1 MIDGLD
7 KIPHHPAIE
16 EIVEVLC
23 NRTQNTDRGFFRV
36 TVAYFLGKM
45 AAAQQATVFMK
56 NHGEIPV
63 NLYALAL
70 ATSGFGKGH
79 SVNILEG
86 EFLAPFRKVFLED
99 TMPSVTE
106 KSLWDY
112 ANAKAAKNSTDQ
124 QDEYDKAV
132 KVLNSIGAY
141 PFTFDSGTGPAVK
154 QLRDQLILRRIGSVN
169 LQIDEIGSNLVSNEE
184 ILNVFLELYD
194 QGLTKIKL
202 TKNTAENKR
211 VEELVGKTP
220 TNMLLFGTDSKLLD
234 GGVTENAFYSFLET
248 GYARRCIFAQGHQD
262 RKAFHTMTAEEI
274 YLRQIEPT
282 NTAMIDKWADHF
294 AKLAEPSMYKWA
306 MQVPDDVAIQ
316 LVEYKIACE
325 KAADQMKEHE
335 QIRKAEMSHRYFKAL
350 KLAGTLAF
358 IEQSVE
364 VEMSHLMHAI
374 KLVEESGTAF
384 QSILTRPKPHERL
397 AKFIADVGQEVTHA
411 DLLDALPFYKAGV
424 AARNDMM
431 TLAIAWGYPRHIIIK
446 KRFADGIEFFSGT
459 TLQQTN
465 LEELSLSVSP
475 HWTNNYEPATLAFD
489 QLEQLAVLDDGAGGP
504 MHWNVHTFH
513 KGYRADESCI
523 PGFNMIALDV
533 DGTTSL
539 DLVHSF
545 LADYKFMTYTTKRHG
560 VDGKD
565 RFRLIIPCNYYLEL
579 DQEEYREFM
588 NAVMEWLPFKTD
600 EGANQRAR
608 KWMTNPKAICH
619 TNADGQVLD
628 VLPFIPRTTRNEQ
641 YKKELQQVQSMDNL
655 ERWFAQRIATGNRND
670 NMIKFALALVD
681 SGMSLQDVNT
691 SVYAFNRKLN
701 NPLPDQEIASTVMKT
716 VAKRYIP

>member
-7 KIPHHPAIE
+7 KVPHHPAIE
-16 EIVEVLC
+16 ELVEVLC
-23 NRTQNTDRGFFRV
+23 NRTQNTDKGFFRV

-45 AAAQQATVFMK
+45 AAAQRAMVFTK
-56 NHGEIPV
+56 DRGEIPV
-63 NLYALAL
+63 NIYALAL

-79 SVNILEG
+79 SVNILEE
-86 EFLAPFRKVFLED
+86 EFLAPFRKIFLED
-99 TMPSVTE
+99 TMPSITE
-106 KSLWDY
+106 QSLWEF
-112 ANAKAAKNSTDQ
+112 ANAQAAKNSTDQ
-124 QDEYDKAV
+124 QDEYDKVA
-132 KVLNSIGAY
+132 KTLANIGEY
-141 PFTFDSGTGPAVK
+141 PFTFDSGTAPAVK
-154 QLRDQLILRRIGSVN
+154 QLRDQLILRKIGSVN
-169 LQIDEIGSNLVSNEE
+169 LQIDEIGSNLIGSEE

-194 QGLTKIKL
+194 QGMTKIKL

-211 VEELVGKTP
+211 VKELVGKTP

-234 GGVTENAFYSFLET
+234 GGAVENALYNFLET
-248 GYARRCIFAQGHQD
+248 GYARRCLFAQGHQD

-274 YLRQIEPT
+274 YRRQIEPS
-282 NTAMIDKWADHF
+282 NTAVVDRWAEHF
-294 AKLAEPSMYKWA
+294 SRLAEPTMYRWT
-306 MQVPDDVAIQ
+306 MQVPDDVAIK
-316 LVEYKIACE
+316 LLEYKIKCE
-325 KAADQMKEHE
+325 QAADEMKEHE

-350 KLAGTLAF
+350 KLAGAF
-358 IEQSVE
+358 AFVDQSVE
-364 VEMSHLMHAI
+364 VEMDHLFQAI
-374 KLVEESGTAF
+374 KLVEESGAAF

-431 TLAIAWGYPRHIIIK
+431 MLAIAWGYPRHIIIK
-446 KRFADGIEFFSGT
+446 KSFRDGIEFFTGS

-465 LEELSLSVSP
+465 LEELSISISS

-489 QLEQLAVLDDGAGGP
+489 QLDQLAVMDDGAGGP
-504 MHWNVHTFH
+504 MHWCAHAFH

-523 PGFNMIALDV
+523 PGFNMIVLDV
-533 DGTTSL
+533 DGTTTL
-539 DLVHSF
+539 DLAHSY

-560 VDGKD
+560 QDGKD

-579 DQEEYREFM
+579 DQEEYREFI
-588 NAVMEWLPFKTD
+588 NSVMEWLPFKTD

-619 TNADGQVLD
+619 TNHDGQVLD
-628 VLPFIPRTTRNEQ
+628 VLPFIPRTTRNDQ

-681 SGMSLQDVNT
+681 SGMTLQDVST
-691 SVYAFNRKLN
+691 AVYAFNRKLN
-701 NPLPDQEIASTVMKT
+701 NPLPDHEIASTILKT